1 MVLAV
6 GFTIFG
12 SRFIKVDDGVRP
24 GPARHRRQLDL
35 ERIRRVGS
43 WMLNGVV
50 ERVSVEL
57 VRLRLAVVE

>member
-12 SRFIKVDDGVRP
+12 SRFIKVDDGVRS
-24 GPARHRRQLDL
+24 GPARHGRQLDL
-35 ERIRRVGS
+35 ERIRGVGR
-43 WMLNGVV
+43 WMLDGVI

-57 VRLRLAVVE
+57 VRLWLAVVE